1 MDDDIHG
8 HEFNHDPIMES
19 IFQFFNR
26 GQEQPER
33 THMASKGMLHNKVH
47 GSSLKLF
54 FQKYFQG
61 EKTNF
66 LKRFLQWAC
75 MVGTD
80 QIQKG

>member
-33 THMASKGMLHNKVH
+33 IHRASKVMLHNKAQE
-47 GSSLKLF
+47 SSLKFL

-61 EKTNF
+61 EKANF
-66 LKRFLQWAC
+66 LKRFLQ
-75 MVGTD
+75 
-80 QIQKG
+80 